1 MEEFPGSVPDAKP
14 NENQDKK
21 KKQRKGA
28 SFRVPNLVSLEGT
41 DKVKSTTEHEAPSIT
56 DILAGEVHKQNKD
69 IDDTATEPVTSE
81 DNTQQEQL
89 TESDNLHVVESK
101 SETDDLDETETYE
114 PLKGYEAEPVEFS
127 GGEVIIHLSG
137 DRPINERVVMP
148 SNETFVTSE
157 IPVTA
162 TAQSEAPVF
171 IPQLEQQQYGHESAS
186 SEIPSREA
194 IGGGDIPPV
203 PPRNRP
209 TASSEGS
216 PEPHPIVYESIFP
229 RSEDIYER
237 SDVLPSPRNQ
247 ASVVEQGATKK
258 DVEKAVYY
266 AAKAGQ
272 NRGLLTGLLVFGGY
286 EHFKHK
292 RRERRQEKRFQKQAK
307 QLETVGQ
314 DLDFNQREQAQT
326 RGEANRRFASVEKRL
341 NNVVNL
347 DKLVH
352 KKPAT
357 GDAQGIEQL
366 DIPPDH
372 RLESSAWHTI
382 EVDSRTGK
390 PVENPTFQYG
400 HEYYR
405 ERAQEG
411 TPTAQR
417 NAAAGEV
424 ALVAVAAEET
434 TKSTTDTNAAT
445 QSGRIPDAT
454 TQGPPIIGSQAEAN
468 TKQKSAQ
475 KQSSTT
481 GPLWPWLVALVVI
494 VICLVAV
501 VR

>member
-28 SFRVPNLVSLEGT
+28 NFRVPNLVSLEET
-41 DKVKSTTEHEAPSIT
+41 DKVTPTTEHEATSIT
-56 DILAGEVHKQNKD
+56 DILAGEAHKQHKN
-69 IDDTATEPVTSE
+69 IDGKATEPVTPE
-81 DNTQQEQL
+81 DKTQPEL
-89 TESDNLHVVESK
+89 SVSDNLHAVESK
-101 SETDDLDETETYE
+101 SETNDLDEAETYE

-137 DRPINERVVMP
+137 DRSVNERVVVP
-148 SNETFVTSE
+148 SNETSVTSE
-157 IPVTA
+157 ELVTA
-162 TAQSEAPVF
+162 TAQHEALVF
-171 IPQLEQQQYGHESAS
+171 IPQLEQQQYGHQSAS
-186 SEIPSREA
+186 PEMPSRETA
-194 IGGGDIPPV
+194 GGGDIPPV
-203 PPRNRP
+203 PPHNRP
-209 TASSEGS
+209 TASSEGP
-216 PEPHPIVYESIFP
+216 PEPQPTVYESVYP
-229 RSEDIYER
+229 HSEDIYER
-237 SDVLPSPRNQ
+237 PDALPSPSNQ
-247 ASVVEQGATKK
+247 PSVVEQGATKQ

-307 QLETVGQ
+307 QLETVGHE
-314 DLDFNQREQAQT
+314 LDFSQREHAQT
-326 RGEANRRFASVEKRL
+326 RSEANRRFASVEKRL
-341 NNVVNL
+341 NKVVKL
-347 DKLVH
+347 DKLPN
-352 KKPAT
+352 KKPVA
-357 GDAQGIEQL
+357 GDGQVIEQL

-424 ALVAVAAEET
+424 ALVAAATEAA
-434 TKSTTDTNAAT
+434 TKHITDTAT
-445 QSGRIPDAT
+445 AIKPGYIPDAT
-454 TQGPPIIGSQAEAN
+454 TQGPPISSSQAEAN
-468 TKQKSAQ
+468 SKQKSPQ

-494 VICLVAV
+494 AICLVAV